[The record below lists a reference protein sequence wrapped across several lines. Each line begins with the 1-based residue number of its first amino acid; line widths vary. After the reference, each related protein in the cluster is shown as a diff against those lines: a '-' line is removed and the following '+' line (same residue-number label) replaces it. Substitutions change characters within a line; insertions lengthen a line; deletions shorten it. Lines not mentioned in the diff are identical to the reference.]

1 MFFILLSG
9 LIFMGLTQE
18 IVDKVKVTVY
28 LSVLRK
34 IKYN

>member
-1 MFFILLSG
+1 MFFILFSG
-9 LIFMGLTQE
+9 LMFMGLTQE
-18 IVDKVKVTVY
+18 IVDKAKVTVD